1 MERKPG
7 VVGGANF
14 QEIVAKASHI
24 FVWRDGPGPV
34 LEGRNVLFFLEFVSF
49 MCFLLALNFH
59 CGMERDNT

>member
-34 LEGRNVLFFLEFVSF
+34 LEGRKILYFIYYVNSRVQRCEKVRRIET
-49 MCFLLALNFH
+49 
-59 CGMERDNT
+59 GIE